1 MTQVITDPTMRQLD
15 EYARLVDTAVRRTL
29 AEQAPARE
37 TAGDFADAVADYP
50 TRPGKR
56 LRPALLLATCEAFG
70 GAVDDALPAAVAIEL
85 MHSAFLVHDDIQD
98 DSETRRG
105 EASLHVRHGLAD
117 AIHAG
122 DTLAVRAIDGLIDQ
136 PRVSVRV
143 ARRVAREFLDMAD
156 RTLTGQGMEL
166 RWRDDPDRDV
176 SLDDYLRLVLH
187 KTCWYTTIFPLRAGG
202 ILGSR
207 GRLPLG
213 SLTTFGFLLGASFQ
227 IRDDVLNLA
236 GDPARHGKDGLAD
249 IREGKRTLALIH
261 LRRVVSGSEAAR
273 LDGFLRLRSSERT
286 DEDVTDVLA
295 MMHRHQSIEHA
306 TAWGRT
312 IADAAADAL
321 GPAFLQASKPKAVE
335 FIAGLTAYAAERTV

>member
-1 MTQVITDPTMRQLD
+1 MSQVVTDPTMRQLD

-29 AEQAPARE
+29 AEQP
-37 TAGDFADAVADYP
+37 AGDFAETVADYP
-50 TRPGKR
+50 TRRGKR

-70 GAVDDALPAAVAIEL
+70 GSVDDALPAAVGIEL

-98 DSETRRG
+98 GSGTRRG
-105 EASLHVRHGLAD
+105 EEALHIRHGVAD
-117 AIHAG
+117 AIHVG

-213 SLTTFGFLLGASFQ
+213 AVTNFGFLLGASFQ

-236 GDPARHGKDGLAD
+236 GDPEQHGKDGLAD

-261 LRRVVSGSEAAR
+261 LRRVVSGSEATR
-273 LDGFLRLRSSERT
+273 LDEFLRLRSSERT
-286 DEDVTDVLA
+286 DDDVADVLA

-306 TAWGRT
+306 TSWGRT
-312 IADAAADAL
+312 IAAAAAHAL
-321 GPAFLQASKPKAVE
+321 GPAFTQASNPTSVD
-335 FIAGLTAYAAERTV
+335 FIAGMTAYAAERTV